1 MGGYLS
7 TYLPGS
13 SEQPTNK
20 TIVIEPSKPKEIS
33 EVDDKKDNIAK
44 EAVVADLTSQIIEE
58 HVKKTDEVV
67 TQIIEPV
74 EAKQPDEAKQPVATV
89 ESVEAKQPVESSVES
104 QKSQE
109 SQEPKQESKS
119 EETTV
124 EKKIEIDP
132 VEVNKSADVV
142 KKNKKKKNKH

>member
-20 TIVIEPSKPKEIS
+20 TIVIEPSKPKEVS

-44 EAVVADLTSQIIEE
+44 EAVVGDLTSQIIEE

-67 TQIIEPV
+67 TQIVEPV
-74 EAKQPDEAKQPVATV
+74 EEPNESNELTKQEEIKELVKEKTQETV
-89 ESVEAKQPVESSVES
+89 EQVK
-104 QKSQE
+104 
-109 SQEPKQESKS
+109 
-119 EETTV
+119 EEEDTG
-124 EKKIEIDP
+124 KKIEIDP